1 MSEKTNYFS
10 LDQEES
16 VGKSSVTQKAVTKG
30 QKDTNQA
37 VCAIKIVDGI
47 TEEIDCHCHSYQFW
61 FVIFIVL
68 YVANFV
74 NTIFVLSKYYS
85 AEKSSAAQWL
95 YITYALMGLVIV
107 IVYVLMEVET
117 WHVHN
122 LTLYIYSI
130 LLAALNYLV
139 LKTLIQSQGEDSVK
153 KLFFG
158 CLAIGTTL
166 MKFWIVFKLRFRAK
180 NLIHLEQERRKVR
193 SENNLQP

>member
-1 MSEKTNYFS
+1 MSEKTNYISF
-10 LDQEES
+10 DQEEP
-16 VGKSSVTQKAVTKG
+16 VGKSSVNKRTS
-30 QKDTNQA
+30 NPQA
-37 VCAIKIVDGI
+37 CAIKIVNGI

-61 FVIFIVL
+61 FVIFLVL
-68 YVANFV
+68 YVSNFV

-85 AEKSSAAQWL
+85 AENSPAAQWL
-95 YITYALMGLVIV
+95 YITYALMGLIIV
-107 IVYVLMEVET
+107 IIYVLMEVET

-122 LTLYIYSI
+122 GTLYFYSL

-139 LKTLIQSQGEDSVK
+139 LKTLIQNEGQDSFK

-166 MKFWIVFKLRFRAK
+166 PKFWIVFKLRFRAK

-193 SENNLQP
+193 SENNLQS